1 VSELEVCKDCGV
13 ALPSREGPTHP
24 YLGASASCWALY
36 GDVLAREYS
45 DPHYMR
51 VHRLTVDAYA
61 AQHPGKPERRSIQSV
76 WVHLTG
82 LFLVLEKRLPDHNV
96 RRVMSLIAK
105 GAGRLHWLE
114 PPTRYG
120 CTVRDV
126 SRARDAAA
134 HAELVRQWAEDVW
147 HAWGANHA
155 AVRSFAENQLAY
167 L

>member
-1 VSELEVCKDCGV
+1 MS
-13 ALPSREGPTHP
+13 LPRREGPTQA

-45 DPHYMR
+45 DPHYMK

-82 LFLVLEKRLPDHNV
+82 LFLVLEKRLADDKV
-96 RRVMSLIAK
+96 RRVMSLVTK
-105 GAGRLHWLE
+105 YPEPLHWLE
-114 PPTRYG
+114 PPIRYG
-120 CTVRDV
+120 CTVGDV
-126 SRARDAAA
+126 VRAHDAAS

-147 HAWGANHA
+147 HGWGPHHS
-155 AVRSFAENQLAY
+155 AVRLFAENQLARR
-167 L
+167 